1 MTDCSES
8 SDHMFMK
15 DFLPPNRISNRIGLH
30 ELIHA
35 EKMKEELLKLAEL
48 LRYRA

>member
-1 MTDCSES
+1 MLMEDL
-8 SDHMFMK
+8 
-15 DFLPPNRISNRIGLH
+15 LPPNRVLNRISLH

-35 EKMKEELLKLAEL
+35 DKMKEELLKLAEL